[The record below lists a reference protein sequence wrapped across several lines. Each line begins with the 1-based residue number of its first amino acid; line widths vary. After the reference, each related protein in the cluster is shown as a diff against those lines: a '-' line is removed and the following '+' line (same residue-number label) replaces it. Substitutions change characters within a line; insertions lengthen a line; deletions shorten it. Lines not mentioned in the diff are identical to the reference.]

1 MAVGAMETHLRE
13 VQVELV
19 STVNRHEI
27 FVEVAVR
34 NDQASGEH
42 DLGHVLE
49 VMHGDEILEVIGFT
63 KRDGDG
69 EHHGKARVNRAGDEV
84 GWENCSVPARNY
96 CDSEVEAHHRVH
108 GENEGR
114 RQSSEKQIRG
124 LVAVPMARGTA
135 PAHS

>member
-19 STVNRHEI
+19 SAVNRHEI

-49 VMHGDEILEVIGFT
+49 VMHGDEVLEVIGFT

-69 EHHGKARVNRAGDEV
+69 EHHGKARVDRAGDEV
-84 GWENCSVPARNY
+84 RWENRRMPTRN
-96 CDSEVEAHHRVH
+96 DSDCEVEAHTVCTERT
-108 GENEGR
+108 
-114 RQSSEKQIRG
+114 RG
-124 LVAVPMARGTA
+124 VASPARSKYA
-135 PAHS
+135 DW

>member
-19 STVNRHEI
+19 SAVNRHEI

-49 VMHGDEILEVIGFT
+49 VMHGDEVLEVIGFT

-69 EHHGKARVNRAGDEV
+69 EHHGETGVNGAGDEV
-84 GWENCSVPARNY
+84 GRENRRMPARNY
-96 CDSEVEAHHRVH
+96 CDSEIE
-108 GENEGR
+108 
-114 RQSSEKQIRG
+114 
-124 LVAVPMARGTA
+124 
-135 PAHS
+135 